1 MGHWFASSLVVG
13 YIISA
18 LYSLVSMLILSL
30 RTNSKIKGL
39 YPSTAKW
46 IKQYYLGYS
55 FLRETLASAKTSFW
69 LKKKKKKTEMQEFGL
84 WCSITNH
91 FKRTLGSDTV
101 QCKMLPS
108 QRMKTE
114 IYFTFLVRLN
124 FKTSWLLSL

>member
-1 MGHWFASSLVVG
+1 MGHWFTSSLVVS
-13 YIISA
+13 YITSV
-18 LYSLVSMLILSL
+18 LYIPASMLILSL

-55 FLRETLASAKTSFW
+55 FLLETLASAKTSFW
-69 LKKKKKKTEMQEFGL
+69 LQKQKSEMQEFGL

-101 QCKMLPS
+101 QCKRLPS